1 MLVLDEK
8 RVRAAITVADLIPVM
23 ERALI
28 DFSAGRVVQPTRQM
42 LEVPDRGGL
51 FAPMPVIMDDV
62 IGVKALTYYPGN
74 AVRGIPTHHAQIL
87 LFRADTGEPLATIDG
102 RLITEMR
109 TAAVSAAATK
119 AMAATDARVLAI
131 LGSGVQAR
139 SHFEALRLVRE
150 FAEVR
155 VWSPTAAHVQ
165 RFADATGARVA
176 ASAADAAAD
185 ADVIVTATAATR
197 PVLAGAWL
205 KAGAHVNA
213 IGAPRPAWRELD
225 DAAMGNLL
233 VVDSRQ
239 AALRESGDVILSNA
253 TIAAELGEVLAG
265 HKIVKRGWLSSE
277 PGAER
282 TRVPCG
288 YEMWCGRRALRSRVG
303 GSRRFFDR
311 PPKAA
316 LGWSYRVDTRACGVS
331 SHACR
336 KTEFGLLVQE
346 SANSRAGKSVAA
358 PGNDWPGVSRT
369 KTYLATASR
378 GGCHPRNR
386 TGGHS
391 HPPRE
396 DLDGERPK
404 AF

>member
-28 DFSAGRVVQPTRQM
+28 DFSAGRIVQPVRQM

-74 AVRGIPTHHAQIL
+74 AARGIPTHYAQIL

-119 AMAATDARVLAI
+119 VMAATDARVLAI

-139 SHFEALRLVRE
+139 SHLEALRLVRK

-155 VWSPTAAHVQ
+155 VWSPTAAHAR
-165 RFADATGARVA
+165 RFADATGVRLAT
-176 ASAADAAAD
+176 SAAAAVAD

-213 IGAPRPAWRELD
+213 IGAPRPTWRELD
-225 DAAMGNLL
+225 DTAMGNLL
-233 VVDSRQ
+233 VVDSRE
-239 AALRESGDVILSNA
+239 AATKESGDVILSKA
-253 TIAAELGEVLAG
+253 VIAAELGEVLAG
-265 HKIVKRGWLSSE
+265 HKIVNR
-277 PGAER
+277 AR
-282 TRVPCG
+282 TTV
-288 YEMWCGRRALRSRVG
+288 
-303 GSRRFFDR
+303 F
-311 PPKAA
+311 
-316 LGWSYRVDTRACGVS
+316 
-331 SHACR
+331 
-336 KTEFGLLVQE
+336 
-346 SANSRAGKSVAA
+346 KSVGLAVEDVVAA
-358 PGNDWPGVSRT
+358 RLVF
-369 KTYLATASR
+369 
-378 GGCHPRNR
+378 
-386 TGGHS
+386 
-391 HPPRE
+391 
-396 DLDGERPK
+396 ER
-404 AF
+404 ARR